1 MSGKAKLRMRR
12 KALKEYTKK
21 MTEKE
26 LSKETLSEEDIQE
39 RLERKMEGLLA
50 AKYHECLLIFDCVP
64 DLLEYLKMFRDK
76 TIVAS
81 EYIDCN
87 YSKMIGFILQELDL
101 VEISRT
107 YLSDLDEITEE
118 GIEMLNDVDS
128 PLYEKM
134 IERG

>member
-1 MSGKAKLRMRR
+1 MSEQSIKKTRR
-12 KALKEYTKK
+12 TALEFVKRSQKEVT
-21 MTEKE
+21 
-26 LSKETLSEEDIQE
+26 EEDIQE

-87 YSKMIGFILQELDL
+87 YSKMIGFLLQELDL
-101 VEISRT
+101 IEISRT

-118 GIEMLNDVDS
+118 GLEMLNVEDG
-128 PLYEKM
+128 PLYKKM
-134 IERG
+134 IERPFK